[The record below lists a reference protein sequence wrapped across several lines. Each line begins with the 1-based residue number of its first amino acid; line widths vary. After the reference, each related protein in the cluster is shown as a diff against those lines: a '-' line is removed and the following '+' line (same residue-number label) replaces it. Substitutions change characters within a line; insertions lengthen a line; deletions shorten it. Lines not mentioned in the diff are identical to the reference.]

1 MEDIS
6 DEKDTLGII
15 AMAPLALECPNAKC
29 NLGPSGA
36 KYETPALEAGLAMEM
51 LKLHVQQ
58 NHVQG
63 QVAAS
68 VHAVAKNMRERQK
81 KPMADMEMTEARW
94 RDIENRWVRYKCA
107 SGVSGQ

>member
-68 VHAVAKNMRERQK
+68 AHAVGKNMRERQK
-81 KPMADMEMTEARW
+81 KRTW
-94 RDIENRWVRYKCA
+94 R
-107 SGVSGQ
+107 